1 MKEKWPRIL
10 NIVSTIL
17 IIVCLVMIFT
27 LKNEVNDLKRVI
39 NQNQSM
45 LQSNISSIS
54 SSLRNELDRQAS
66 LINDSGWTVAAI
78 DTENKTVD
86 IVGGGSLLQGLD
98 RLIEDVTGVKTRL
111 AKDPVKCVA
120 LGTGKVLRILNGM
133 PEGVIDLARYRPR
146 I

>member
-1 MKEKWPRIL
+1 MLEAMMEPISSVLDTICSVIEKTPPE
-10 NIVSTIL
+10 
-17 IIVCLVMIFT
+17 LVGDI
-27 LKNEVNDLKRVI
+27 LKNGIIL
-39 NQNQSM
+39 
-45 LQSNISSIS
+45 
-54 SSLRNELDRQAS
+54 
-66 LINDSGWTVAAI
+66 
-78 DTENKTVD
+78 
-86 IVGGGSLLQGLD
+86 VGGGSLLQGLD